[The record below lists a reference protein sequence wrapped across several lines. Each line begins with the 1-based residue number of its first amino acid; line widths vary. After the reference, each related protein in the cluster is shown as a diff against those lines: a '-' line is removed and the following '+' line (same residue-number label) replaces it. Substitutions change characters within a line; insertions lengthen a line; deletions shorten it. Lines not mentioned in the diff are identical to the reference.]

1 MYLSRSGEGFSE
13 EVEKKVKATQ
23 KKKLKRTDMSQEERA
38 QETKRNKEKQ
48 SRNPSSSPPS
58 GLSFGLTMM
67 RKRSEESED
76 LIPVPLPIGIRCSEL
91 VRLRS

>member
-1 MYLSRSGEGFSE
+1 MRDYPDHVMAERGRGYGHGFETFIDRDAMGPQPGEIISDLE
-13 EVEKKVKATQ
+13 
-23 KKKLKRTDMSQEERA
+23 
-38 QETKRNKEKQ
+38 

-91 VRLRS
+91 VWLRS